1 VESREHPAGGAAL
14 VELREVAKTYVDG
27 AVKALD
33 GVSLAIPAGEFV
45 SIMGPSGCGKSTLL
59 HMIGALDVP
68 TAGQVLFRGVPL
80 DAVRDLDRLRAREI
94 GFVFQ
99 TFYLLPNLTALE
111 NVQLPMFGDG
121 RPEAARC
128 ERAETLLALVGLAD
142 RAGHLPGQLSIGQRQ
157 RVAIARALANE
168 PAIVLAD
175 EPTGSLD
182 SRSGGEVMDLLER
195 LHAERGTTLVVVTH
209 DAAVAARA
217 RRLVR
222 MLDGRIVGDA
232 PPA

>member
-1 VESREHPAGGAAL
+1 MESREHPAGGAAL

-195 LHAERGTTLVVVTH
+195 LHTERGTTLVVVTH